1 MTNIPTWYEGKF
13 PRYVINE
20 VILETI
26 IKQAPKITAA
36 VNCWKNEYILN
47 KKTM

>member
-1 MTNIPTWYEGKF
+1 MPDEGKYT
-13 PRYVINE
+13 RYVINE

-26 IKQAPKITAA
+26 IAQAPKSTAA
-36 VNCWKNEYILN
+36 VNCSKNEYILN